1 VTWRWGDV
9 ETELKQ
15 NKSSKQRKIFRPLS
29 DVDWRERERKKVAT
43 ARIGG
48 VKVNTWT
55 AATERVATARIGGVK
70 VNTWTAATE
79 TFKSRHLSAH

>member
-48 VKVNTWT
+48 VKVNT
-55 AATERVATARIGGVK
+55 
-70 VNTWTAATE
+70 
-79 TFKSRHLSAH
+79 

>member
-1 VTWRWGDV
+1 VEQSYQHLPLLKMHTTCDCELVTWRWGDV

-48 VKVNTWT
+48 VKVNT
-55 AATERVATARIGGVK
+55 
-70 VNTWTAATE
+70 
-79 TFKSRHLSAH
+79 